1 LSTAA
6 GHPDTSIP
14 REKKEALV
22 DAINQAFQLLRINYH
37 HLYFSA
43 YKEIDALDAAKRLWL
58 ENLSSYS
65 PETIVAATHKVIK
78 QSDYLPTVSQLIK
91 QCQQLTSSLI
101 IPDVHSAYV
110 EACRAASPKQ
120 NCPWTH
126 PIVYYAGRNSDWF
139 FLANNTESIAFP
151 VFKQHYQQLC
161 QRLYNG
167 ELLPPVKKLTLPE
180 TMETPLSK
188 IENANRMAALKK
200 EFKGV

>member
-1 LSTAA
+1 M
-6 GHPDTSIP
+6 I
-14 REKKEALV
+14 

-65 PETIVAATHKVIK
+65 PEIIIAATHKVIK
-78 QSDYLPTVSQLIK
+78 QSDYLPTISQLIR
-91 QCQQLTSSLI
+91 QSQQLTSSLI
-101 IPDVHSAYV
+101 IPDVHSAYI

-120 NCPWTH
+120 NYPWTH

-139 FLANNTESIAFP
+139 FLANNTEFIAFP

-167 ELLPPVKKLTLPE
+167 ESLLPVKKLTLPE
-180 TMETPLSK
+180 TVEMPLNK
-188 IENANRMAALKK
+188 AENARRMAALKK
-200 EFKGV
+200 ELDTVSIVVPT